1 MKEINWSPK
10 KAEVLYEAD
19 VMVVGGG
26 TAGVIAAIAAAEMG
40 VSVLLV
46 EQYGGLGGTE
56 TMGLVTPVMP
66 EGAPSGNA
74 ESAISKEIRKR
85 LTAKGFAHK
94 FDGNYS
100 SWFDTEM
107 LKVEL
112 EEMVHEAGVHVLYDT
127 RMVDVVMDGQAV
139 AGVVLHN
146 KGGLFIASA
155 KQYIDCTGDGDLS
168 VMAGAS
174 YQCGGPNGRNQSV
187 SLRYE
192 MSGVDLE
199 KFGKWLEEG
208 GQDDGWTKPPLIS
221 TYRGGPFNKACQ
233 YFEDAIDTAIANGD
247 VTEDDMHYVQ
257 MFTMPGSPS
266 AMNFN
271 CPELGNSENVLDP
284 EFINDRLFEGKRSI
298 VRCAA
303 FYKKYVPGFEN
314 SHVSK
319 IAPMLGVRESRRI
332 DTEYLLVI
340 DDIFAYRKFEDG
352 ISISDYKIDVH
363 GNTKFAALKGKEYDH
378 SLPREEWYFTMPYRS
393 LVVKDIDNLFVAGRC
408 AGADF
413 FAQSA
418 IRVQHMCRYMGEAA
432 GIGAAMA
439 VEAGVTA
446 KEVDGAEVRAQMV
459 ALGADL

>member
-1 MKEINWSPK
+1 MKEFIWQQK
-10 KAEVLYEAD
+10 KVNVSYETDIA
-19 VMVVGGG
+19 VVGGG
-26 TAGVIAAIAAAEMG
+26 TSGVIAAIAAANMG
-40 VSVLLV
+40 ANVVLI
-46 EQYGGLGGTE
+46 ERYGALGGTE
-56 TMGLVTPVMP
+56 TMGLVTPIMP

-74 ESAISKEIRKR
+74 ESAVSKEIRKR
-85 LTAKGFAHK
+85 LTAKGYAHK

-112 EEMVHEAGVHVLYDT
+112 EEMVHEAGVKIMFETEL
-127 RMVDVVMDGQAV
+127 VDVMTDGTQIDALLV
-139 AGVVLHN
+139 HN
-146 KGGLFIASA
+146 KGGLTAIKAS
-155 KQYIDCTGDGDLS
+155 QYIDCTGDGDLS

-174 YQCGGPNGRNQSV
+174 YQSGGPDGRNQSV

-192 MSGVDLE
+192 MSGVDLK
-199 KFGKWLEEG
+199 KFGEWLEAG
-208 GQDDGWTKPPLIS
+208 GQDDGWTKPTLIS
-221 TYRGGPFNKACQ
+221 TYKGGCPAFDKVMEQ
-233 YFEDAIDTAIANGD
+233 AIENGD
-247 VTEDDMHYVQ
+247 VTADDLHYVQ
-257 MFTMPGSPS
+257 MFTMPGNPT

-284 EFINDRLFEGKRSI
+284 EYISDRLYEGKRAV
-298 VRCAA
+298 VRCAE

-314 SHVSK
+314 SSLSK
-319 IAPMLGVRESRRI
+319 IAPMLGIRESRRI
-332 DTEYLLVI
+332 ETEYMLSI

-363 GNTKFAALKGKEYDH
+363 GHTKFAAISDKEYDH

-393 LVVKDIDNLFVAGRC
+393 LVVKGIDNLSVAGRC

-439 VEAGVTA
+439 G
-446 KEVDGAEVRAQMV
+446 KENVAPKEIDGRLVRAQMA

>member
-1 MKEINWSPK
+1 MKEFIWRPK
-10 KAEVLYEAD
+10 KVNVSYETDIA
-19 VMVVGGG
+19 VVGGG
-26 TAGVIAAIAAAEMG
+26 TSGVIAAIAAANMG
-40 VSVLLV
+40 ANVVLI
-46 EQYGGLGGTE
+46 ERYGALGGTE
-56 TMGLVTPVMP
+56 TMGLVTPIMP

-74 ESAISKEIRKR
+74 ESAVSKEIRKR
-85 LTAKGFAHK
+85 LTAKGYAHK

-112 EEMVHEAGVHVLYDT
+112 EEMVHEAGVKIMFETEL
-127 RMVDVVMDGQAV
+127 VDVMTDGTQIDALLV
-139 AGVVLHN
+139 HN
-146 KGGLFIASA
+146 KGGLTAIKAS
-155 KQYIDCTGDGDLS
+155 QYIDCTGDGDLS

-174 YQCGGPNGRNQSV
+174 YQSGGPDGRNQSV

-192 MSGVDLE
+192 MSGVDLK
-199 KFGKWLEEG
+199 KFGEWLEAG

-221 TYRGGPFNKACQ
+221 TYKGGCPAFDKVMEQ
-233 YFEDAIDTAIANGD
+233 AIENGD
-247 VTEDDMHYVQ
+247 VTADDLHYVQ
-257 MFTMPGSPS
+257 MFTMPGNPT

-284 EFINDRLFEGKRSI
+284 EYISDRLYEGKRAV
-298 VRCAA
+298 VRCAE

-314 SHVSK
+314 SSLSK
-319 IAPMLGVRESRRI
+319 IAPMLGIRESRRI
-332 DTEYLLVI
+332 ETEYMLSI

-363 GNTKFAALKGKEYDH
+363 GNTRFAAISDKEYDH

-393 LVVKDIDNLFVAGRC
+393 LVVKGIDNLSVAGRC

-439 VEAGVTA
+439 G
-446 KEVDGAEVRAQMV
+446 KENVAPKEIDGRLVRAQMA

>member
-1 MKEINWSPK
+1 MEKLTWQPK
-10 KAEVLYEAD
+10 QISVKYEAD
-19 VMVVGGG
+19 IAVIGGG
-26 TAGVIAAIAAAEMG
+26 TAGVIAAIAAAHMG
-40 VSVLLV
+40 SSVILV
-46 EQYGGLGGTE
+46 ERYGALGGTA

-74 ESAISKEIRKR
+74 ESAISKQIRKR
-85 LTAKGFAHK
+85 LTAKGYAHK

-112 EEMVHEAGVHVLYDT
+112 EEMADEAGVKVLYDT
-127 RMVDVVMDGQAV
+127 ELVDVWRSDSRIEAV
-139 AGVVLHN
+139 LLHN
-146 KGGLFIASA
+146 KDGLFAVKA
-155 KQYIDCTGDGDLS
+155 VQYIDCTGDGDLS
-168 VMAGAS
+168 VKAGAA

-192 MSGVDLE
+192 MCGVDLQ
-199 KFGKWLEEG
+199 KFGDWLKAG
-208 GQDDGWTKPPLIS
+208 GQDDGWTNPPLIS
-221 TYRGGPFNKACQ
+221 TFRGGCCPAF
-233 YFEDAIDTAIANGD
+233 DALIDKAIAEGA
-247 VTEDDMHYVQ
+247 VTEEDMHYVQ
-257 MFTMPGSPS
+257 MFTMPGNPT

-271 CPELGNSENVLDP
+271 CPELGNSENVLDTD
-284 EFINDRLFEGKRSI
+284 FVSDRYLAGKRAV
-298 VRCAA
+298 VRSVE

-314 SHVSK
+314 ASLSK

-332 DTEYLLVI
+332 ETEYLLTI
-340 DDIFAYRKFEDG
+340 DDIFAYAKFEDG

-363 GNTKFAALKGKEYDH
+363 GSTQFAAIADKEYDH
-378 SLPREEWYFTMPYRS
+378 SLPREEWYFAMPYRS
-393 LVVKDIDNLFVAGRC
+393 LVVRGVDNLSVAGRC

-432 GIGAAMA
+432 GIGASIA
-439 VEAGVTA
+439 VEENVPV
-446 KEVDGAEVRAQMV
+446 KQVDGSVVRAQMI

>member
-10 KAEVLYEAD
+10 QAEVLYEAD
-19 VMVVGGG
+19 VAVIGGG
-26 TAGVIAAIAAAEMG
+26 TSGVIAAIAAAEMG

-74 ESAISKEIRKR
+74 ESAISKEIRRR
-85 LTAKGFAHK
+85 LTAKGYGHK
-94 FDGNYS
+94 YDGNFS

-127 RMVDVVMDGQAV
+127 RLVDVVMENGSV

-146 KGGLFIASA
+146 KGGLFIAVA
-155 KQYIDCTGDGDLS
+155 KQFIDCTGDGDLS
-168 VMAGAS
+168 VMAGATC
-174 YQCGGPNGRNQSV
+174 QCGGPNGRNQSV

-192 MSGVDLE
+192 MSGVDLDQ
-199 KFGKWLEEG
+199 FGKWLEEG
-208 GQDDGWTKPPLIS
+208 GQDDGWTKVPLIS
-221 TYRGGPFNKACQ
+221 TYRGGACPK
-233 YFEDAIDTAIANGD
+233 FDELIKEAIANGD

-257 MFTMPGSPS
+257 MFTMPGAPT

-284 EFINDRLFEGKRSI
+284 EFINDRLFEGKRAI

-332 DTEYLLVI
+332 DTEYVLSI

-363 GNTKFAALKGKEYDH
+363 GNTKFAALQGKEYDH
-378 SLPREEWYFTMPYRS
+378 SLPKEEWYFTMPYRS
-393 LVVKDIDNLFVAGRC
+393 LVVKGIDNLLVAGRC
-408 AGADF
+408 SGADF

-439 VEAGVTA
+439 VEANISA
-446 KEVDGAEVRAQMV
+446 KEVDGAEVRAQMA